1 MDKINDIILAYE
13 EVEER
18 ILKNLKKTF
27 ENYIEN
33 HKTIDMDKELWT
45 KFEAS
50 ALQGLKEFKIENKK
64 VFAEYRAKI
73 NNLTKEYYEE
83 LYLEEQKTIN
93 AELTKMANKG
103 FINMQNVEI
112 GKMDSRGMK
121 TLITEYMSK
130 QEKLQEVAIL
140 RVPQD
145 KYRKIILSSQIY
157 RKTGESLWDCV
168 DMASEKFLQ
177 NGITTIQYKN
187 GANVNISSYSE
198 MAIRTSGI
206 RVRNQSDSDMRDEW
220 GVPPLVICSTYG
232 ACSPTC
238 LPWQGRIYYD
248 DVYSNYENKGN
259 KDIQYTRLSEAI
271 DGGLFHPN
279 CRHNIS
285 TYIEGMDLP
294 RKTDVPAQEITDI
307 YKQEQK
313 QRSIERDLRKT
324 KRLKES
330 CLTEKEKQKYNKKI
344 RDLNAKMTNHIK
356 ETNERYGREVLRR
369 DRSRE
374 TNRPKKWGNKKWE
387 K

>member
-27 ENYIEN
+27 EKYIEN

-121 TLITEYMSK
+121 TLLTEYMSK

-330 CLTEKEKQKYNKKI
+330 CLTEEEKQKYNKKI
-344 RDLNAKMTNHIK
+344 KDLNAKMTNHIK

-374 TNRPKKWGNKKWE
+374 TNRPKK
-387 K
+387 